1 MLATWRSG
9 EGVGERD
16 SAEGVGV
23 REEWGCDMEGSE
35 CALNV
40 KAGGDPC

>member
-23 REEWGCDMEGSE
+23 QEEWECEHGRSE
-35 CALNV
+35 CALSV